1 MSAPARFKQAD
12 LTRAIVGAKKA
23 GLRVGS
29 VEIDA
34 NGKIV
39 ILTDRT
45 AQKPDAK
52 EWDTI

>member
-1 MSAPARFKQAD
+1 MSKAARFKQAD

-23 GLRVGS
+23 GMRVGS

-39 ILTDRT
+39 ILADRS
-45 AQKPDAK
+45 AK
-52 EWDTI
+52 SDSREWDAI